1 MSSFLSHLVAV
12 VVRDLALAWRRKA
25 DVLGTLSSAGVDAS
39 ITPYREEHVRVG
51 PSIVT
56 APEECDTLLEALAQ

>member
-1 MSSFLSHLVAV
+1 MDQAMSSGIICFDVDGAAPL
-12 VVRDLALAWRRKA
+12 
-25 DVLGTLSSAGVDAS
+25 DVLGTLASAGVDAS

-56 APEECDTLLEALAQ
+56 SPEECDTLLQALAQ